1 MSDVASVAED
11 SMTIDTKTK
20 ELVAIGSSIAAN
32 CQPCLKY
39 HLKIAKD
46 SGATE
51 KEIKDAMEIARFVK
65 SKSAIVMDEFTEE
78 TFSGSKKSSEKFC
91 QERRLESS
99 NVCCGQIRR

>member
-1 MSDVASVAED
+1 
-11 SMTIDTKTK
+11 MTIDTKTK
-20 ELVAIGSSIAAN
+20 ELVALGSSIAAN

-46 SGATE
+46 SGVTE
-51 KEIKDAMEIARFVK
+51 EEIKDAIEIARFVK

-78 TFSGSKKSSEKFC
+78 IFSGSKKSSEKSC

-99 NVCCGQIRR
+99 NVCCGSNSEVNYAEKCGRF